1 MASSMK
7 GAGGSA
13 DSQRYSNYL
22 TQLEKQQE
30 ADLREQEASHKE
42 KITRL
47 VDDHQAREGQIK
59 KDYQVQ
65 ISDEAET
72 LERKLTLMRE
82 RNDILITQER
92 ERGDKEADRVRSQYQ
107 QKIDQEKR
115 IGDEQLGRLQE
126 YYKKA
131 ADELNR
137 QHHRNQTREGQKGGQ
152 S

>member
-1 MASSMK
+1 MASSTK
-7 GAGGSA
+7 SAGGNY

-30 ADLREQEASHKE
+30 ADLRDHEVNHKE
-42 KITRL
+42 KVTRM
-47 VDDHQAREGQIK
+47 VEDHQSQESQMK
-59 KDYQVQ
+59 KDYHVQ
-65 ISDEAET
+65 ISEEAEMM
-72 LERKLTLMRE
+72 ERKMALTRE
-82 RNDILITQER
+82 RNNILISQER
-92 ERGDKEADRVRSQYQ
+92 ERGEKEADRVRSQYQ

-131 ADELNR
+131 GDELQR
-137 QHHRNQTREGQKGGQ
+137 QHNRSQTREGQKGGQ